1 MRRRASRMLPWI
13 PTLLRRWRCAGEEGA
28 AAVEM
33 AFALP
38 IFLLFI
44 YGIIELGNYAFT
56 DIAVADAA
64 RDGARYA
71 MVRGSASPQPASS
84 SDIATYVKG
93 RLALGAAAQATVSV
107 SYNPNNNPGGTV
119 TVQVSYPFSPLMPG
133 FGYLASMTV
142 SASSQMTIT
151 Q

>member
-44 YGIIELGNYAFT
+44 YGIIEL
-56 DIAVADAA
+56 AVADAA